1 MINDKKVTAIIME
14 CNPFHEGHKKIINA
28 AKNLDDQGI
37 LIVIMS
43 GNFVQRAEPAVFD
56 KYYRTK
62 LLLDNGVDMVL
73 ELPVEFCLSSAK
85 FFARANINI
94 LNNLNFVD
102 NLIFGS
108 NLNDLNTL
116 KDISE
121 KINSSIENE
130 NFIKKIKTGISYP
143 KALSEI
149 IKYNLSPN
157 DILGVEYINALNE
170 INSTINP
177 ITIERDT
184 SLKSASKHRAEMK
197 NKITIDMFSEYL
209 NFKLYHIYKTKKTFN
224 DYYLVT
230 NDFDNKLLKIA
241 DKTMSFTDR
250 ANILHTKDTT
260 LASIKRVL
268 LNILLDIKEIDVSN
282 MGYGFNINYLRILGI
297 KKEAKYILK
306 HIFTPYLLS
315 YSKKELSKY
324 FTNEAD
330 INKSVLNNIY
340 ASDLY
345 NNIAKYDFNEA
356 TKKIVE

>member
-1 MINDKKVTAIIME
+1 MINKKQVNAIIME
-14 CNPFHEGHKKIINA
+14 CNPFHEGHKNIINI
-28 AKNLDDQGI
+28 AKNIQNNNI
-37 LIVIMS
+37 LIIIMS
-43 GNFVQRAEPAVFD
+43 GNFVQRGEPAVFD

-62 LLLDNGVDMVL
+62 QLLDNGVDLVL

-108 NLNDLNTL
+108 NINDINIL
-116 KDISE
+116 KNISM
-121 KINSSIENE
+121 KINSSTEKND
-130 NFIKKIKTGISYP
+130 FINKLKSGMSYP

-149 IKYNLSPN
+149 IEYNLSPN
-157 DILGVEYINALNE
+157 DILAVEYINALNE

-184 SLKSASKHRAEMK
+184 NLKSATKHREEMK
-197 NKITIDMFSEYL
+197 NKITLDMFSEYL

-224 DYYLVT
+224 DFYLVN

-241 DKTMSFTDR
+241 DKNMSFTDR

-260 LASIKRVL
+260 LANIKRIL
-268 LNILLDIKEIDVSN
+268 LNILLDIKEIDVNN
-282 MGYGFNINYLRILGI
+282 MGYGYNTNYLRILGI
-297 KKEAKYILK
+297 KKEAKYLLK
-306 HIFTPYLLS
+306 NIFVPYLLS

-324 FTNEAD
+324 FYNEND
-330 INKSVLNNIY
+330 IDKSIINNIY

-345 NNIAKYDFNEA
+345 NNIAKLDFNEA
-356 TKKIVE
+356 TKKLID